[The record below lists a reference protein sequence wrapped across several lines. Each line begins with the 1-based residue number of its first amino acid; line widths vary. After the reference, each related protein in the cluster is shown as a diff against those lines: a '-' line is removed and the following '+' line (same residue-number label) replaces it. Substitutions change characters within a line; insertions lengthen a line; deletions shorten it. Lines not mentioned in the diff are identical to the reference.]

1 MRRIIK
7 FSILQAILVYC
18 AIWANE
24 PDDKD
29 EQVFPVDLSVF
40 DGNGSLLLDWS
51 FPDSILL
58 GETRIYVQKSGDAE
72 FNLLTMN
79 PSKKQRYLDQN
90 CEANSRYFYMVEI
103 KDIFGRVFSSDSE
116 TPVFG
121 TCLDTEDSASFDQS
135 VGSISDLLLTYIQ
148 NKLTDIF
155 PYTNY
160 RNLIDLISIND
171 PTEKTWIENYP
182 LFELVNVDEMIS
194 TLSSIIMDS
203 NILQEILEF
212 ELDYRNKLLITPDE
226 WPALVED
233 ALLTVQKNWQLLI
246 LSYPK
251 TIALI
256 KNIDPIRII
265 GLNISEEDQ
274 RELYLYRFRPEQN
287 NVSEAFLL
295 SGDEYIDLGEFKI
308 ENESLISVSIP
319 EHWEYVDLILDNILL
334 EQHRLNF
341 QQSVSFTINGD
352 ITPSEEP
359 FNLKVGKDNTSL
371 WLNELIWNPSSS
383 QLQLEVAGSPEYEEY
398 FSIYLGDKSIWEI
411 DQISGFETQFSDSLI
426 TLESD
431 IHYPIEISFENQ
443 INGLR
448 ESIEYIVLDTIPI
461 MIQRYPD
468 GGPWQTMEFSTM
480 GKTNDPEL
488 YDYEAELLPEL
499 FVLYQN
505 YPNPFNGL
513 TRITFDLL
521 DDAVISLFVTDATG
535 RIHDKF
541 VEDQYTNS
549 GTYHFEWN
557 GDGKSTGIYFFTI
570 QAQVGSMPPAIMSR
584 KMIYLK

>member
-7 FSILQAILVYC
+7 FSLLQAILVYC

-24 PDDKD
+24 PNDKD

-58 GETRIYVQKSGDAE
+58 RETRIYVQKSGDAE
-72 FNLLTMN
+72 FNLLIVN
-79 PSKKQRYLDQN
+79 PSDKQRFLDQS
-90 CEANSRYFYMVEI
+90 CEENSRYFYRVEI
-103 KDIFGRVFSSDSE
+103 EDVFGRVFSSDSE

-121 TCLDTEDSASFDQS
+121 TCLESEDSASFDQS
-135 VGSISDLLLTYIQ
+135 VESILDLLLTYIQ
-148 NKLTDIF
+148 NNLAEIS
-155 PYTNY
+155 PYIDY
-160 RNLIDLISIND
+160 QNLIDLIAVND
-171 PTEKTWIENYP
+171 PTQKTWIENYP
-182 LFELVNVDEMIS
+182 LFDLVNVDEMIP
-194 TLSSIIMDS
+194 TLNSIIMDS
-203 NILQEILEF
+203 DILREILEF
-212 ELDYRNKLLITPDE
+212 ERDYRNKLLITPDE
-226 WPALVED
+226 WLSFVEN
-233 ALLTVQKNWQLLI
+233 ALLTVQKKWQLLT

-251 TIALI
+251 AINLI
-256 KNIDPIRII
+256 ENIEPIRIV
-265 GLNISEEDQ
+265 GLNISNEEQ
-274 RELYLYRFRPEQN
+274 RELYLFWFHPEQN

-308 ENESLISVSIP
+308 ENESLLSVSIP
-319 EHWEYVDLILDNILL
+319 EHWETVDLILDNILL
-334 EQHRLNF
+334 EQQGLNF
-341 QQSVSFTINGD
+341 QQSVSFTLNGD
-352 ITPSEEP
+352 ITPSDEP
-359 FNLKVGKDNTSL
+359 FNLKVGIENTSL
-371 WLNELIWNPSSS
+371 WLNELIWNPSS
-383 QLQLEVAGSPEYEEY
+383 LKLHLEVAGNPKYEEY

-411 DQISGFETQFSDSLI
+411 DPISGFETEFSDSLI
-426 TLESD
+426 ILESD
-431 IHYPIEISFENQ
+431 IHYPIQISFEKQ
-443 INGLR
+443 INGLS
-448 ESIEYIVLDTIPI
+448 ETVEYIVLDTIPI

-468 GGPWQTMEFSTM
+468 GGPWQTMEFSTL
-480 GKTNDPEL
+480 GITNDPGL
-488 YDYEAELLPEL
+488 NDYEAELLPEL

-535 RIHDKF
+535 RIHNKF
-541 VEDQYTNS
+541 IEDQYTNS

-570 QAQVGSMPPAIMSR
+570 QAQVGSMSPAIMSR